1 MPFVSTQAGKVFYEQ
16 QGQGPALVLLHANLH
31 DHHDFDPV
39 AKVLSSSFRTTAL
52 DWPGHGQSDTPS
64 PPSRCDAF
72 LLADTLAEVVAALQ
86 LPPAVFIGNSV
97 GGYAAA
103 RLAINQPNRVAG
115 LVLVNTGG
123 FTKPTTTTQTLCR
136 LLGIPAAGRILQPR
150 LVPRYMK
157 PRNDHDRV
165 MTERARARARTDE
178 GSRVAAALWRSFS
191 RPGYDLR
198 DQASRITAPVLLAW
212 GERDIILPLKTG
224 QQTQRAIPGSRL
236 HTLSTGHVAF
246 ASDPE
251 GFLRIVK
258 PFLDSVTTSA
268 QP

>member
-16 QGQGPALVLLHANLH
+16 LGQGPALVLLHATLH

-39 AKVLSSSFRTTAL
+39 AEVLASNYRTTAL
-52 DWPGHGQSDTPS
+52 DWPGHGRSDTPN
-64 PPSRCDAF
+64 PPTRCDAF
-72 LLADTLAEVVAALQ
+72 LLADTLAEVVETLQ
-86 LPPAVFIGNSV
+86 LQPAVFIGNSV

-123 FTKPTTTTQTLCR
+123 FTRETARAQAICR
-136 LLGIPAAGRILQPR
+136 LLGIPAVSRILQPH

-157 PRNDHDRV
+157 PRNDHDRRV
-165 MTERARARARTDE
+165 AEHARARARTDE

-198 DQASRITAPVLLAW
+198 GQASRITAPVLLAW
-212 GERDIILPLKTG
+212 GERDIVLPMKAG

-236 HTLSTGHVAF
+236 HTMHTGHVAF

-251 GFLRIVK
+251 GFLSIVK
-258 PFLDSVTTSA
+258 PFLDSVTMSA
-268 QP
+268 QH

>member
-1 MPFVSTQAGKVFYEQ
+1 MRQ
-16 QGQGPALVLLHANLH
+16 VLARH
-31 DHHDFDPV
+31 
-39 AKVLSSSFRTTAL
+39 T
-52 DWPGHGQSDTPS
+52 GHGQSDTPS
-64 PPSRCDAF
+64 PPTRCDAF
-72 LLADTLAEVVAALQ
+72 LLADTLAEVVEALQ
-86 LPPAVFIGNSV
+86 LQPALFIGNSV

-123 FTKPTTTTQTLCR
+123 FTRPTTTTHALCR
-136 LLGIPAAGRILQPR
+136 LLGIPAVSRILQPR

-157 PRNDHDRV
+157 PCNDHDREV
-165 MTERARARARTDE
+165 AERARARARTDE

-198 DQASRITAPVLLAW
+198 GQASRITAPVLLAW
-212 GERDIILPLKTG
+212 GERDIILPLKAG
-224 QQTQRAIPGSRL
+224 QQTHRAIPGSRL
-236 HTLSTGHVAF
+236 HRMNTGHVAF

-258 PFLDSVTTSA
+258 PFLDSVTMSA